1 MCTAGS
7 PRYVSNAEKLNT
19 KAQPP
24 RTLLRGTPVA
34 GELAGGPWLLPER
47 RLLPAPSADL
57 ASGLTPPPCAVSAP
71 CSCKCA
77 ASSAV
82 RVFYMKWTV
91 LGLTLSEVFFAS
103 APSCGD
109 TCRALVCSLCAIVP
123 AFPSRRATSS
133 SYTILQFPWDVWG
146 AVSWLGQWTAVPDFA
161 KCCRGRPR
169 WPSPLSGVCG
179 SSRRLSTDTSDAPA
193 PLQV

>member
-1 MCTAGS
+1 MRKSLTQKPS
-7 PRYVSNAEKLNT
+7 PLGHC
-19 KAQPP
+19 
-24 RTLLRGTPVA
+24 RG
-34 GELAGGPWLLPER
+34 GLLLPVNLPAAPGSYLSAACS
-47 RLLPAPSADL
+47 LLPAQIWPQ
-57 ASGLTPPPCAVSAP
+57 ASRLTPPPCAVSAP

-123 AFPSRRATSS
+123 AFPSRWATSS

-169 WPSPLSGVCG
+169 RPSPLSGVCG